1 MTDSTTPITASQ
13 QRILDYL
20 EQLAAEGKPV
30 PTIRAI
36 REAVRV
42 SPNEITQA
50 MKIWKMRQSE
60 AQSRAINEVTA
71 KVIDEDVSKTLD
83 AAMAQIRTAIVNAV
97 SAATEKYAEADKVRT
112 ENFAAKEATL
122 IERAEIAEK
131 KLHDAHIDIGR
142 YSVLLDGEVESR
154 KRAEKIVEDLRN
166 TRDKLET
173 QLEESHIQNAKLETL
188 CESQK
193 NELEALKIEIEAL
206 KKVVNSIDLG
216 NPQK

>member
-30 PTIRAI
+30 PTTRAI

-131 KLHDAHIDIGR
+131 K
-142 YSVLLDGEVESR
+142 
-154 KRAEKIVEDLRN
+154 
-166 TRDKLET
+166 
-173 QLEESHIQNAKLETL
+173 
-188 CESQK
+188 
-193 NELEALKIEIEAL
+193 
-206 KKVVNSIDLG
+206 
-216 NPQK
+216 

>member
-1 MTDSTTPITASQ
+1 MTDPAAPITASQ

-20 EQLAAEGKPV
+20 DQLASEGKQV
-30 PTIRAI
+30 PTTRAI

-50 MKIWKMRQSE
+50 MRIWKMRQSE

-83 AAMAQIRTAIVNAV
+83 SAMAQIRTAIVNAV
-97 SAATEKYAEADKVRT
+97 TTATEKYAEADKTRA
-112 ENFAAKEATL
+112 ENFAAKEASL
-122 IERAEIAEK
+122 IERAEVAEK

-142 YSVLLDGEVESR
+142 FSVLLEGETESR
-154 KRAEKIVEDLRN
+154 KRAEKLVEDLRN
-166 TRDKLET
+166 TRDKLEM

-193 NELEALKIEIEAL
+193 NEIEAL
-206 KKVVNSIDLG
+206 KKVVNSIALG
-216 NPQK
+216 NPQN